1 MRYRGNGLPPDGA
14 KNRVFPYFADDGLRD
29 AVNMAI
35 ELGNPLLVKGPP
47 GCGKTKLA
55 ESIAHELGVPEK
67 NFFKWHIKSTSR
79 ARDGIYTIDL
89 VRRLQDA
96 QMGERRAQ
104 TLTPYIR
111 FGALGQAL
119 RSDAQSVLLIDEIDK
134 ADIDFPNDLLREL
147 DEKRFTIEEL
157 VGVDLREDEIKAG
170 WQPTYEAQNR
180 PVIIITSNDEKELP
194 DAFLRRCF
202 FYYIDFPK
210 KEKLLEIVTANVLDK
225 DKRSPDPKMVEHAV
239 TQILRF
245 REINDLRKAP
255 ATGELIDWVR
265 ILLHWKVAAG
275 KLAED
280 KRLIDLPYWQALFKH
295 ERDLSRVREFL
306 GEKSKQ

>member
-1 MRYRGNGLPPDGA
+1 MRFEGTSNYVATEDL
-14 KNRVFPYFADDGLRD
+14 KV
-29 AVNMAI
+29 AVNAAVQ
-35 ELGNPLLVKGPP
+35 LRRPLLVKGEP
-47 GCGKTKLA
+47 GTGKTIL
-55 ESIAHELGVPEK
+55 AHE
-67 NFFKWHIKSTSR
+67 I
-79 ARDGIYTIDL
+79 A
-89 VRRLQDA
+89 
-96 QMGERRAQ
+96 
-104 TLTPYIR
+104 
-111 FGALGQAL
+111 GALGAPLIEWHVKSTTRAVQGLYEYDAVARL
-119 RSDAQSVLLIDEIDK
+119 RDGQLGDERVHDIKNYIKRGKLWDAFTSPELPVLLIDEIDK
-134 ADIDFPNDLLREL
+134 ADIEFPNDLLQEL
-147 DEKRFTIEEL
+147 DRMEFHVYETNETVKA
-157 VGVDLREDEIKAG
+157 VD
-170 WQPTYEAQNR
+170 R
-180 PVIIITSNDEKELP
+180 PIVVITSNNEKELP